1 MTLPE
6 PYDHLAHS
14 SYDNGEMLDGMPP
27 DAGPDA
33 ADLIDELRERIEDLT
48 RERRHLRDVL
58 ANAGDAVI
66 TTDMEGKIIDWNRGA
81 KQLFG
86 YSSREVIG
94 QPASMLYRHKSTPR
108 RLMTKLGLTK
118 DGIVRKDVRVLLKS
132 GEKRWIGL
140 SLSWLRNR
148 QGETVGTVGVS
159 KDVTERR
166 NLEERLR
173 QLSITDK
180 LTGLYNQSHF
190 FHRLEI
196 EKERSRRLGHP
207 LALLLFDLDGFK
219 PLNDTQGHAEGDRL
233 LREVGEVLMKNVRKE
248 VDSAFRYGGDEFT
261 VMLPGAS
268 VTAAVGFAE
277 RVRVAIKALEGGV
290 CASLGISPFDR
301 ENAAQQILQQADASM
316 YCAKR
321 AGGDRIAIWDL
332 EADEAAEARVPARR
346 KGSVR
351 LNDPSS
357 G

>member
-1 MTLPE
+1 MTVPE

-14 SYDNGEMLDGMPP
+14 SYDNGEMLDGMPA

-33 ADLIDELRERIEDLT
+33 AELIDELRERIETLT
-48 RERRHLRDVL
+48 VERRHLRAVL

-66 TTDMEGKIIDWNRGA
+66 TTDLEGKIIDWNRGA

-86 YSSREVIG
+86 YASREVIG
-94 QPASMLYRHKSTPR
+94 QPASMLYRHQSTPR
-108 RLMTKLGLTK
+108 RLMTKLGQTSE
-118 DGIVRKDVRVLLKS
+118 GIVRKDVRVRLKS

-140 SLSWLRNR
+140 SLSWLRDK
-148 QGETVGTVGVS
+148 QGEIVGTIGVS

-190 FHRLEI
+190 FNRLEI

-219 PLNDTQGHAEGDRL
+219 PLNDTQGHAAGDRL
-233 LREVGEVLMKNVRKE
+233 LKEIGEILMKNVRKE

-261 VMLPGAS
+261 VLLPGAR
-268 VTAAVGFAE
+268 VAPAVNFAE
-277 RVRVAIKALEGGV
+277 RVRLAISKLEGGV
-290 CASLGISPFDR
+290 TASLGISPFDR
-301 ENAAQQILQQADASM
+301 EAGTQQILQQSDASM

-321 AGGDRIAIWDL
+321 AGGDRIAVWDL
-332 EADEAAEARVPARR
+332 ETGEAALANPTSRR
-346 KGSVR
+346 GSVR
-351 LNDPSS
+351 LNDPSRD
-357 G
+357 